1 MAIDFL
7 IEFKYSHC
15 IHDCLHCS
23 PSSSSSERI
32 DRCDHK
38 FRLFISLGVFICN
51 WNVSE
56 RNEPI
61 YVVFI
66 YETGLESG
74 GRRVR
79 LSQTRN

>member
-23 PSSSSSERI
+23 PSSSSRSERI
-32 DRCDHK
+32 DRCDRK
-38 FRLFISLGVFICN
+38 FRLFISLRVFISN

-66 YETGLESG
+66 FETSLESG
-74 GRRVR
+74 AADEE
-79 LSQTRN
+79 

>member
-23 PSSSSSERI
+23 PSSSSRPERI
-32 DRCDHK
+32 DRCDRK
-38 FRLFISLGVFICN
+38 FRLFISLRVFISN

-66 YETGLESG
+66 FETGLESG
-74 GRRVR
+74 AADEE
-79 LSQTRN
+79 